1 MSSNLADKEG
11 YRGSSRTIWE
21 ATMSQFQLFDS
32 VKLKE
37 EIPLNEGGS
46 APEGT
51 LGAIVEVFKNGEAYM
66 VELFG
71 GWVKADVGEDCVPVD
86 RDAPNAFMET
96 IGLETVH
103 PQQLRLVKPARETVG
118 VRAQLLALMDELPDN
133 TLEEVKNFAEFLQQK
148 RNNGG

>member
-1 MSSNLADKEG
+1 
-11 YRGSSRTIWE
+11 
-21 ATMSQFQLFDS
+21 MSQFQLFDS

-37 EIPLNEGGS
+37 AILLSEGGS

-51 LGAIVEVFKNGEAYM
+51 PGAIVEVFNNGEAYL

-71 GWVKADVGEDCVPVD
+71 KWVRADVEGNFIPSDQAASD
-86 RDAPNAFMET
+86 SFMET
-96 IGLETVH
+96 LGVETVY

-118 VRAQLLALMDELPDN
+118 IRAQLFALINELPEN

-148 RNNGG
+148 QHKSPEKAS